1 MTAASEYGTY
11 RLIFEAPTDQITP
24 SVEMTL
30 SGEADLTQML
40 SLFESFLQASGY
52 QLGAKTLKLE
62 GNDTFQ
68 VDGDGF
74 INFNMPQMAFNQSNF
89 L

>member
-1 MTAASEYGTY
+1 MTSDYGNY
-11 RLIFEAPTDQITP
+11 RLAFEPPADQITP

-40 SLFESFLQASGY
+40 AFFEAFLQASGY

-68 VDGDGF
+68 IDTDGF
-74 INFNMPQMAFNQSNF
+74 INFGHTPMSFNQSDF
-89 L
+89 I